1 MGTINYKQSDF
12 ITLGLELFDSR
23 DFEDESGKVDHEAM
37 RLSYEDARE
46 SIEAVLSKYAFYY
59 FHVTTKPG
67 YYEGFTLDIEEN
79 FGLCYDCYADKL
91 AALKEVT
98 QLKKLLLECADN
110 GLCEIHPGWVTTYRS
125 HDDTVKGIRAAIKEL
140 REIIKSTPTY
150 TVLERQGVEF

>member
-98 QLKKLLLECADN
+98 QLKKLLLECADS
-110 GLCEIHPGWVTTYRS
+110 GLCEVRPGWVTTYRD
-125 HDDTVKGIRAAIKEL
+125 HGDTIKGIRAAIKEL

-150 TVLERQGVEF
+150 TVLDRQGVEL

>member
-1 MGTINYKQSDF
+1 MGTINYRHSNF
-12 ITLGLELFDSR
+12 ITLGPELFDAE
-23 DFEDESGKVDHEAM
+23 DFEDENGNVDYEAM
-37 RLSYEDARE
+37 YFAYENARE
-46 SIEAVLSKYAFYY
+46 SIESILGKYDFCY

-91 AALKEVT
+91 AALKEAT

-125 HDDTVKGIRAAIKEL
+125 HDDTVKGICAAIKEL

-150 TVLERQGVEF
+150 TVLERQGVEL